1 MTYIEKIHGIKR
13 DGTTFSS
20 NTNGFSLSE
29 TILVEAVSPV
39 TTLAEVVSE
48 LPVFGS
54 PGTTT
59 FNPYQLTFTLNQSPH
74 PQVANYYLNG
84 VSNARRSTEE
94 GDGCF
99 WEFPVAYITAS
110 PFAGTASAPSDAQ
123 RKDQKVK
130 KPDAPTDAE
139 KEPIDNPLQRPAVW
153 SGSTQLVSRPS
164 FYDLESRLIKHT
176 NGLPITTP
184 VNLQV
189 AHKKWSWS
197 FNVGAASFDYGEW
210 EVFENSCNA
219 NQLTFKQG
227 VSTPNYIVL
236 EKKLKCLGFS
246 FSEHWETPANSDVEY
261 HYVRVTMNVEISPD
275 DWDISPVSMHTLA
288 ISNAAATPTPIPV
301 NARGDTAN
309 DPWPLKPDGTA
320 VHYDDLPTAVQADF
334 GVLQVGT
341 GVDQEDFT
349 PVIAIGGG
357 GANFQ
362 DLIDEHSLWL
372 PKKQN

>member
-13 DGTTFSS
+13 EGTTFSS

-99 WEFPVAYITAS
+99 WEFPVTYSTAS
-110 PFAGTASAPSDAQ
+110 PFAGVASAPSDAQ

-176 NGLPITTP
+176 NGLPVTTP
-184 VNLQV
+184 VSLQV

-197 FNVGAASFDYGEW
+197 FNVGAASFDYWKW
-210 EVFENSCNA
+210 EVFENKCNGSP
-219 NQLTFKQG
+219 LTFKQG
-227 VSTPNYIVL
+227 ISTPNYVVPA
-236 EKKLKCLGFS
+236 KKLKCLGFS
-246 FSEHWETPANSDVEY
+246 FSEHWETPSNSEIEY
-261 HYVRVTMNVEISPD
+261 HYVRVVINVEISPD
-275 DWDISPVSMHTLA
+275 DWDISPVSMHTLE
-288 ISNAAATPTPIPV
+288 IGAAAVPTPIKV
-301 NARGDTAN
+301 NARGDTAR
-309 DPWPLKPDGTA
+309 DPWPLKPDGSA
-320 VHYDDLPTAVQADF
+320 VNFADLATAVQADF

-341 GVDQEDFT
+341 ADFPVDFS
-349 PVIAIGGG
+349 PVEAVGTAI
-357 GANFQ
+357 Q
-362 DLIDEHSLWL
+362 DLIDEYDLWL
-372 PKKQN
+372 PKKQS